1 MKFECFAEQQ
11 RKSGNDQSSRH
22 ELPIELLPTVY
33 FPQEDHSQLMSLML
47 SEIEQQPTAIE
58 KTIKRESKK
67 IERFAARLRA
77 NRPRLIVLVARGSS
91 DNAALFGRYL
101 LETTTGIPVSL
112 AAPAVHTL
120 YKAKLDLR
128 DSLVIGVSQSGEG
141 DDINLTLKNAK
152 RCGATTLAITN
163 EAESAMAKLC
173 DEAFLIHAGRERSV
187 AATKT
192 YTGQLLIFHLLAR
205 ALSGGKE
212 ELERLPEF
220 AAEALKLKPD
230 VVAMVERYAFMEQ
243 CVVVGRG
250 LNYANAYEF
259 AIKLME
265 TCYVVAER
273 FSGADF
279 LHGPIAMVDSGFPVF
294 VFAPPGPTLKG
305 MKELLTKLH
314 GIGAETLAISG
325 DASALKAASRG
336 IKMPRVDELLS
347 PIPYVIPAQLF
358 AALLAEAKGLSPD
371 QPRSLSKVTKT
382 V

>member
-1 MKFECFAEQQ
+1 
-11 RKSGNDQSSRH
+11 
-22 ELPIELLPTVY
+22 
-33 FPQEDHSQLMSLML
+33 MSLML
-47 SEIEQQPTAIE
+47 AEIEQQPAAIE
-58 KTIKRESKK
+58 QTIKRESKK
-67 IERFAARLRA
+67 IERFAARLREK
-77 NRPRLIVLVARGSS
+77 RPRLIVLVARGSS

-101 LETTTGIPVSL
+101 LELTTGIPVSL

-128 DSLVIGVSQSGEG
+128 DALVIGVSQSGEG
-141 DDINLTLKNAK
+141 DDINLMLGNAK
-152 RCGATTLAITN
+152 RSGATTLAITN
-163 EAESAMAKLC
+163 ESESTMAKLA
-173 DEAFLIHAGRERSV
+173 DDTFLIHAGRERSV

-205 ALSGGKE
+205 AIGGNKAAKE
-212 ELERLPEF
+212 MEIERLPEL
-220 AAEALKLKPD
+220 AAESLKLKSEIA
-230 VVAMVERYAFMEQ
+230 AMVERYAFMEQ

-305 MKELLTKLH
+305 TKELLTKLQ
-314 GIGAETLAISG
+314 GIGAETLAIS
-325 DASALKAASRG
+325 SESSVLKAASRG
-336 IKMPRVDELLS
+336 IKMPRINELLS
-347 PIPYVIPAQLF
+347 TIPYIIPAQLF
-358 AALLAEAKGLSPD
+358 AALLAETKGLTPD
-371 QPRSLSKVTKT
+371 KPRSLSKVTKT

>member
-1 MKFECFAEQQ
+1 
-11 RKSGNDQSSRH
+11 
-22 ELPIELLPTVY
+22 
-33 FPQEDHSQLMSLML
+33 MSLML
-47 SEIEQQPTAIE
+47 SEIEQQPAAIE
-58 KTIKRESKK
+58 RTIQREAKK
-67 IERFAARLRA
+67 IESFSARLKA

-101 LETTTGIPVSL
+101 LELTTGIPVSL

-120 YKAKLDLR
+120 YKKKLDLR
-128 DSLVIGVSQSGEG
+128 DALVVGVSQSGEG
-141 DDINLTLKNAK
+141 VDINLTLENAK
-152 RCGATTLAITN
+152 RSGATTLAITN
-163 EAESAMAKLC
+163 EAESSMAQLS
-173 DEAFLIHAGRERSV
+173 DETFLIHAGRERSV

-192 YTGQLLIFHLLAR
+192 FTGQLLIFHLLAR
-205 ALSGGKE
+205 ALSDAPKQME
-212 ELERLPEF
+212 VERLPEL
-220 AAEALKLKPD
+220 AAESLKLKSD
-230 VVAMVERYAFMEQ
+230 VAEMVERYAFMKQ

-294 VFAPPGPTLKG
+294 LFAPPGPTLNGTKD
-305 MKELLTKLH
+305 LLAKLKI
-314 GIGAETLAISG
+314 IGAETVVISSES
-325 DASALKAASRG
+325 AALKAASRG
-336 IKMPRVDELLS
+336 IKIQQRIPELLS
-347 PIPYVIPAQLF
+347 PIPYIIPAQLF
-358 AALLAEAKGLSPD
+358 AALLAEAKGLTPD

>member
-1 MKFECFAEQQ
+1 
-11 RKSGNDQSSRH
+11 
-22 ELPIELLPTVY
+22 
-33 FPQEDHSQLMSLML
+33 MSLML
-47 SEIEQQPTAIE
+47 AEIEQQPAALE
-58 KTIKRESKK
+58 KTIKREARK
-67 IERFAARLRA
+67 IERFAARLKD
-77 NRPRLIVLVARGSS
+77 NRPHLIVLVARGSS

-101 LETTTGIPVSL
+101 LELNTGIPVSL

-120 YKAKLDLR
+120 YKRKLDL
-128 DSLVIGVSQSGEG
+128 SGALVIGISQSGAG
-141 DDINLTLKNAK
+141 VDINLTLENAK
-152 RCGATTLAITN
+152 RSGATTLAITN
-163 EAESAMAKLC
+163 EESSKMAELA
-173 DEAFLIHAGRERSV
+173 DETFLIHAGRERSV

-205 ALSGGKE
+205 ALGDSKQQAE
-212 ELERLPEF
+212 IERLPEL
-220 AAEALKLKPD
+220 AAASLSLRPQLAE
-230 VVAMVERYAFMEQ
+230 MVERYVYMNH

-279 LHGPIAMVDSGFPVF
+279 LHGPIAMLDSGFPVF
-294 VFAPPGPTLKG
+294 FFAPPGPTLNG
-305 MKELLTKLH
+305 MKELLTKVND
-314 GIGAETLAISG
+314 IGAETVVISSE
-325 DASALKAASRG
+325 ASVLKAAKRG
-336 IKMPRVDELLS
+336 IKLPQRINEALT
-347 PIPYVIPAQLF
+347 PIPYIIPAQLF